1 MHIVGALRP
10 YEAVLAIRNM
20 AAPTPTTHDETVL
33 ARLYLL
39 WLHLHLQAHYE
50 AVLERLRASAPA
62 SEPRYAPPPTP
73 NGAAAAAR
81 TSGAAPP
88 PRLGTSSAAADAVD
102 AAEV

>member
-1 MHIVGALRP
+1 M
-10 YEAVLAIRNM
+10 
-20 AAPTPTTHDETVL
+20 L

-39 WLHLHLQAHYE
+39 WLHLQAHYE

-81 TSGAAPP
+81 TSRAPP
-88 PRLGTSSAAADAVD
+88 LPRLGTSSAAADAVD
-102 AAEV
+102 AAEVLPHP

>member
-1 MHIVGALRP
+1 MRARP
-10 YEAVLAIRNM
+10 F
-20 AAPTPTTHDETVL
+20 
-33 ARLYLL
+33 LL
-39 WLHLHLQAHYE
+39 WLHLQAHYE

-81 TSGAAPP
+81 TSRAAPL
-88 PRLGTSSAAADAVD
+88 PRLGTSSAAADAVE